1 MVFKNCQ
8 PLESPIHVKSVSS
21 TENTISVKWSSS
33 VGVIYYDVILS
44 LSDSQ
49 IDQQRV
55 QYGTNKIEF
64 FALRSY
70 EKYEVKIRAFYTTAV
85 FVDETTTVRTKSVP
99 PKLTIS
105 DRVRIYRILTR
116 KIVTIEEEF
125 TQILRSDW
133 PK

>member
-1 MVFKNCQ
+1 MVDKNCQ

-21 TENTISVKWSSS
+21 TENSISVKWSSS

-105 DRVRIYRILTR
+105 DRVRNYRILTR
-116 KIVTIEEEF
+116 KN
-125 TQILRSDW
+125 SDH
-133 PK
+133 